1 MATKINIINSA
12 LTKLGSERLM
22 SETDNNAASRAVEA
36 VYDGVLLAL
45 LRDYRWSFAIK
56 RAKLAAMSDAPEFG
70 YLFQYEL
77 PSDCLRVD
85 MVNNQIYGDWQ
96 NHGSHHHEYQPQT
109 PGYQIEGR
117 KILTD
122 IEAPLLLRYG
132 SNVDDP
138 SLYDSSF
145 ADTMACALAAE
156 LAESI
161 TQATTK
167 KQSAQQDLE
176 IALRRARQTS
186 AIERPRIIQ
195 QDTSWYTARL

>member
-1 MATKINIINSA
+1 
-12 LTKLGSERLM
+12 M
-22 SETDNNAASRAVEA
+22 SETDNNAASRAIEA

-56 RAKLAAMSDAPEFG
+56 RAKLAALSDAPEFG
-70 YLFQYEL
+70 YQYQYDL

-85 MVNNQIYGDWQ
+85 MVSNEAYGDWQ
-96 NHGSHHHEYQPQT
+96 HHGNGHRGYRLQT
-109 PGYQIEGR
+109 PNYQIEGR
-117 KILTD
+117 RILTD

-132 SNVDDP
+132 SNVEDP

-145 ADTMACALAAE
+145 TDTMACALAVE
-156 LAESI
+156 LAEI
-161 TQATTK
+161 LTQATTK

-176 IALRRARQTS
+176 VALRRARQTS

-195 QDTSWYTARL
+195 QDTSWFTARL

>member
-1 MATKINIINSA
+1 
-12 LTKLGSERLM
+12 M
-22 SETDNNAASRAVEA
+22 SETDNNVAARAVEA

-56 RAKLAAMSDAPEFG
+56 RANLAALTDAPEFG
-70 YLFQYEL
+70 YQFQYDL

-85 MVNNQIYGDWQ
+85 MVSNQVYGDWQ
-96 NHGSHHHEYQPQT
+96 RHGSGHHEYRLPV
-109 PGYQIEGR
+109 PDYQIEGR
-117 KILTD
+117 RILTD

-132 SNVDDP
+132 SSVDDP

-145 ADTMACALAAE
+145 TDTMACALAVE
-156 LAESI
+156 LAEAL

-176 IALRRARQTS
+176 TALRRARQSS

-195 QDTSWYTARL
+195 QDTSWYNARL